1 MCYQTRMKERRHG
14 GLIYLS
20 LIGLLLAIM
29 GGIFVVWLGQG
40 YLSARETRSWE
51 KVSAEIIESKI
62 GERKLGPS
70 VSKEFCHDLV
80 YEYQYEG
87 KFYRGT
93 RLKRRENP
101 FFKEPSKISGEL
113 DRFKPGQ
120 SVDAFVNPKDPSEAL
135 IEHETKAPGYSIWFP
150 GLFVIG
156 GLGVFW
162 GAILKMISL
171 KRISKTE

>member
-1 MCYQTRMKERRHG
+1 MCYQTRMKEHRHG

-70 VSKEFCHDLV
+70 VSKEFCHDLCMSIN
-80 YEYQYEG
+80 
-87 KFYRGT
+87 T
-93 RLKRRENP
+93 REN
-101 FFKEPSKISGEL
+101 F
-113 DRFKPGQ
+113 
-120 SVDAFVNPKDPSEAL
+120 
-135 IEHETKAPGYSIWFP
+135 
-150 GLFVIG
+150 IG
-156 GLGVFW
+156 G
-162 GAILKMISL
+162 
-171 KRISKTE
+171 RD

>member
-1 MCYQTRMKERRHG
+1 MCYQTRMEENRHG

-20 LIGLLLAIM
+20 LIGLLLAII

-40 YLSARETRSWE
+40 YLSAQETRSWE

-93 RLKRRENP
+93 RMKRRENP
-101 FFKEPSKISGEL
+101 FFKEQSLSKRECCY
-113 DRFKPGQ
+113 FKKGRE
-120 SVDAFVNPKDPSEAL
+120 SAA
-135 IEHETKAPGYSIWFP
+135 
-150 GLFVIG
+150 
-156 GLGVFW
+156 
-162 GAILKMISL
+162 
-171 KRISKTE
+171 KTERFENGY